1 MAIKENRVDLLT
13 VDNNSATYEI
23 ARRYKEVWL
32 RINGCYRWNVITKA
46 KAKKLIEILQKEFN
60 L

>member
-1 MAIKENRVDLLT
+1 MEENRVDLLK
-13 VDNNSATYEI
+13 VDNTKATYEI

-32 RINGCYRWNVITKA
+32 RVDWHYPWSLITKA
-46 KAKKLIEILQKEFN
+46 KAKKIREILKKEFD

>member
-1 MAIKENRVDLLT
+1 MEEEVLLKVENKTANYIMAKFYGKLI
-13 VDNNSATYEI
+13 
-23 ARRYKEVWL
+23 L
-32 RINGCYRWNVITKA
+32 RSNIWEHVITKA